1 VVQRA
6 KAPVLPQPPIPEPDT
21 AVMTLTSLARD
32 DVPGACERLRALIGA
47 CDADVVVCDV
57 GELEADL
64 TAVEVLARL
73 RLTAQR
79 LGCALRLRGP
89 SRALEQMLAFCG
101 LCDVLPVEGEPG
113 GLGGIRWYGGQAEE
127 REQPVRVEEGVEARD
142 PPV

>member
-1 VVQRA
+1 
-6 KAPVLPQPPIPEPDT
+6 VLPPRPIPEPDT

-32 DVPGACERLRALIGA
+32 DMPGACERLRALIGA

-57 GELEADL
+57 GELVADL
-64 TAVEVLARL
+64 VAVEVLARL

-89 SRALEQMLAFCG
+89 SRALEQLLAFCG
-101 LCDVLPVEGEPG
+101 LCDVLPLEGE
-113 GLGGIRWYGGQAEE
+113 LGGIRWHGGQAEQ
-127 REQPVRVEEGVEARD
+127 REQPLRVEEGVEARD